1 MASTVGIHFGARRLQ
16 LIQLDGSPKKPK
28 FVRAL
33 EGLCPADDADDEAR
47 LTAGLKVAL
56 KQDKKAW
63 PDDNVRVSVPADLA
77 VFRHL
82 ALPFAEKAKIE
93 EVLKFEVES
102 EIPQW
107 DVDDLVCDFITTE
120 ASPVESKLLVTA
132 VPKAALL
139 PRLDAATR
147 AGLEPLEA
155 ELDTTS
161 LFHAAEYCGVIDG
174 EKTQILVHLGEQSS
188 AIVMVSGG
196 VIRAM
201 RSVHTELEEVAAAA
215 TEGAEEAPAEQP
227 EGEDQAD
234 DWDGEEEGE
243 APAAVGQPVPVP
255 AERRAVTLG
264 RIRRELMRTVAGVD
278 SEFEVSGIYICGLEL
293 PDLFETDFGGVRAER
308 LDPLADLGTDL
319 DEAARS
325 RLAAAFGCALGQMG
339 GGSLKPKLRREE
351 LAYAGT
357 FERLELSLGVLALLL
372 LTLMASLYIITNKRN
387 VKAETDVNTWKVA
400 LQNFTVGDGTPES
413 RHYLTLPPEKIKNYT
428 TSIQN
433 AYKDDDGRTPR
444 EQLNNLN
451 SLYGNEIKA
460 LKRQLGTS
468 SDVAQP
474 ASVLRSSVLV
484 LMVLDELGDERVGR
498 FAIRRFEASF
508 RKASRGGEESV
519 QVEMDLTFFAENDR
533 QGAQHYEA
541 FVAELKAQDWVDEVP
556 PQRTDPL
563 ETGKGIAVEG
573 FEVVLNPANFPSIE
587 VAP

>member
-63 PDDNVRVSVPADLA
+63 PDDNVRISVPADLA

-82 ALPFAEKAKIE
+82 ALPFAEKSKIE

-120 ASPVESKLLVTA
+120 SSPVESKLLVTA

-161 LFHAAEYCGVIDG
+161 LLHAAEFCGVIDE

-201 RSVHTELEEVAAAA
+201 RSVHTELEEVAVA
-215 TEGAEEAPAEQP
+215 EGAEEAPAEQP
-227 EGEDQAD
+227 EGEGQAD
-234 DWDGEEEGE
+234 DWDGEEGE
-243 APAAVGQPVPVP
+243 APVSVGQPVPVP

-293 PDLFETDFGGVRAER
+293 PDLFETDFGGVRAQR
-308 LDPLADLGTDL
+308 LDPLIDLGTDL
-319 DEAARS
+319 DEAARL
-325 RLAAAFGCALGQMG
+325 RLAPAFGCALGQLG

-387 VKAETDVNTWKVA
+387 VKAEGDVNTWKVA
-400 LQNFTVGDGTPES
+400 LQNFTVGDGSPS
-413 RHYLTLPPEKIKNYT
+413 SQHYLKLPPDKIKNYT
-428 TSIQN
+428 TGIQGQ
-433 AYKDDDGRTPR
+433 YKDEDGRTPS

-460 LKRQLGTS
+460 LKRQLGTA

-484 LMVLDELGDERVGR
+484 LMVMDELGTERIGR
-498 FAIRRFEASF
+498 FAIRSFESTY
-508 RKASRGGEESV
+508 RMDRRGGDDTV
-519 QVEMDLTFFAENDR
+519 VVEMNLTFFAENDR

-541 FVAELKAQDWVDEVP
+541 FVAELKAQDWVEEVP
-556 PQRTDPL
+556 AQRTDPL
-563 ETGKGIAVEG
+563 ETGKGISVEG
-573 FEVVLNPANFPSIE
+573 FEVILNPANFPSIE

>member
-28 FVRAL
+28 FIRAL
-33 EGLCPADDADDEAR
+33 EGLCPAGEGDEEAR
-47 LTAGLKVAL
+47 FTAGLKLLL
-56 KQDKKAW
+56 KQDKKGW
-63 PDDNVRVSVPADLA
+63 SDENVRVSVPADLG

-82 ALPFAEKAKIE
+82 SLPFAEKAKIE

-161 LFHAAEYCGVIDG
+161 LFHAAEYCGVIDPA
-174 EKTQILVHLGEQSS
+174 KTQILVHLGEQSS
-188 AIVMVSGG
+188 AMVMVSGG

-201 RSVHTELEEVAAAA
+201 RSLHTELEEVAPAAVEEVGEA
-215 TEGAEEAPAEQP
+215 PAESGEPTEQAEGEEAPAE
-227 EGEDQAD
+227 
-234 DWDGEEEGE
+234 EE
-243 APAAVGQPVPVP
+243 AIVSVGQALPVP

-278 SEFEVSGIYICGLEL
+278 GEFEVSGIYICGLEL

-308 LDPLADLGTDL
+308 LDPLAELAPEL
-319 DEAARS
+319 DVATRA
-325 RLAAAFGCALGQMG
+325 RLAPAFGCALGQMG
-339 GGSLKPKLRREE
+339 GGSLRPRLRREE

-387 VKAETDVNTWKVA
+387 AKAESDVNTWKVA
-400 LQNFTVGDGTPES
+400 LQNFTVGDGSATS
-413 RHYLTLPPEKIKNYT
+413 QHYLKLPPTDIKDYT
-428 TSIQN
+428 TGIQGL
-433 AYKDDDGRTPR
+433 YKDADGRTPS

-451 SLYGNEIKA
+451 SLYGKQIKP

-484 LMVLDELGDERVGR
+484 LMIMDELGTERIGR
-498 FAIRRFEASF
+498 FAIRSFESTY
-508 RKASRGGEESV
+508 RMDKRGGDDSV
-519 QVEMDLTFFAENDR
+519 IVEMNLTFFAENDR

-541 FVAELKAQDWVDEVP
+541 FVAELKAQDWVEEVP
-556 PQRTDPL
+556 AQRTDPL
-563 ETGKGIAVEG
+563 ENGKGISVEG
-573 FEVVLNPANFPSIE
+573 FEVVLNPAKFPSVE
-587 VAP
+587 VTP

>member
-33 EGLCPADDADDEAR
+33 EGLCPADEADEEAR
-47 LTAGLKVAL
+47 LAAGLKLAL
-56 KQDKKAW
+56 KQDKKGW
-63 PDDNVRVSVPADLA
+63 PDDNVRISVPADLG

-120 ASPVESKLLVTA
+120 STPVESKLLVTA

-161 LFHAAEYCGVIDG
+161 LLHAAEFCGVIDE

-201 RSVHTELEEVAAAA
+201 RSVHTELEEVASAAA
-215 TEGAEEAPAEQP
+215 EDAEEAPAEQP
-227 EGEDQAD
+227 EGEGAEGD
-234 DWDGEEEGE
+234 EEEL
-243 APAAVGQPVPVP
+243 ASVGQAVPVP

-293 PDLFETDFGGVRAER
+293 PDLFETDFGGVRAQR
-308 LDPLADLGTDL
+308 LDPLIDLGTDL
-319 DEAARS
+319 DEAARL
-325 RLAAAFGCALGQMG
+325 RLAPAFGCALGQMG
-339 GGSLKPKLRREE
+339 GGSLKPRLRREE

-372 LTLMASLYIITNKRN
+372 LTLMASMYIITNKRN
-387 VKAETDVNTWKVA
+387 AIAERDVNTWKVA
-400 LQNFTVGDGTPES
+400 LQNFTVGNGAADSE
-413 RHYLTLPPEKIKNYT
+413 HYLKLPPDKIKNYT
-428 TSIQN
+428 TGIQGQ
-433 AYKDDDGRTPR
+433 YKDEDGRTPR

-460 LKRQLGTS
+460 LKRQLGTA

-484 LMVLDELGDERVGR
+484 LMVMDELGTERIGR
-498 FAIRRFEASF
+498 FAIRSFESTY
-508 RKASRGGEESV
+508 RMDKRGGDDTV
-519 QVEMDLTFFAENDR
+519 VVEMNLTFFAENDR

-541 FVAELKAQDWVDEVP
+541 FVAELKAQDWVEEVP
-556 PQRTDPL
+556 
-563 ETGKGIAVEG
+563 A
-573 FEVVLNPANFPSIE
+573 
-587 VAP
+587 

>member
-33 EGLCPADDADDEAR
+33 EGLCPAEETDEEAR
-47 LTAGLKVAL
+47 LAAGLKLAL
-56 KQDKKAW
+56 KQDKKTW
-63 PDDNVRVSVPADLA
+63 PDDNVRVSVPADLG

-82 ALPFAEKAKIE
+82 ALPFAEKSKIE

-107 DVDDLVCDFITTE
+107 DVDDLICDFITTE
-120 ASPVESKLLVTA
+120 ATPVESKLLVTA

-161 LFHAAEYCGVIDG
+161 LFHTAEFCGVIDA

-201 RSVHTELEEVAAAA
+201 RSVHTELEEVVSAAA
-215 TEGAEEAPAEQP
+215 EKAEEAPAEQP
-227 EGEDQAD
+227 EGDEGAAEESLSMGQA
-234 DWDGEEEGE
+234 
-243 APAAVGQPVPVP
+243 VPVP

-278 SEFEVSGIYICGLEL
+278 SEFELSGIYLCGLEL
-293 PDLFETDFGGVRAER
+293 PDLFETDFGGVRAQR

-319 DEAARS
+319 DEATRL
-325 RLAAAFGCALGQMG
+325 RLAPAFGCALGQLG

-387 VKAETDVNTWKVA
+387 VKAEGDVNTWKVA
-400 LQNFTVGDGTPES
+400 LQNFTVGDGS
-413 RHYLTLPPEKIKNYT
+413 AGSQHYLKLPPDKIKKYT
-428 TSIQN
+428 AGIQGK
-433 AYKDDDGRTPR
+433 YRDDAGRTPR

-451 SLYGNEIKA
+451 VLYGNEIKA
-460 LKRQLGTS
+460 LKRQLGTA

-484 LMVLDELGDERVGR
+484 LMVMDELGTERVGR
-498 FAIRRFEASF
+498 FAIRSFESTY
-508 RKASRGGEESV
+508 RMDKRGGDDTV
-519 QVEMDLTFFAENDR
+519 VVEMNLTFFAENDR

-541 FVAELKAQDWVDEVP
+541 FVAELKAQDWVEEVP
-556 PQRTDPL
+556 AQRTDPL
-563 ETGKGIAVEG
+563 ETGKGISVEG